1 MISIIICVVCG
12 LFLGSVNAEALS
24 QLAVVRPSYGETI
37 NVGVPY
43 TLKWIPGATSV
54 RVNLVL
60 RSGSPNNLAT
70 EYVIANNITNTGE
83 YVWSAPFYTHKNY
96 PLSLMVEDTTNS
108 SIVNYSPFFVVLDSG
123 LYLPSGEF
131 NLLIHQTNEMSARK
145 EMQVDYASSIT
156 ALPSLSS
163 SSKSKPQPTSIS
175 QIIPKWPSF
184 KRSSE
189 IPTVV
194 SKSASHA
201 MNYTTKYVGDTLL
214 KSKESPTRAVP
225 FTSSASASSSP
236 SPSPSFAFRKKQNT
250 TSMSYLS
257 SKKPDVTPS
266 SRQRTFRVLL
276 EEIDAS
282 SHGQYEGIATLPIDK
297 LDEAIPSYISEIGHH
312 DGRRGTS
319 QTSSSIS
326 STSVGLSEG
335 SLISLKGLET
345 KNAALGKFIPSKLV
359 YFLFYLI

>member
-12 LFLGSVNAEALS
+12 LFLGSAYAEALC

-43 TLKWIPGATSV
+43 TLKWIPGATSA

-96 PLSLMVEDTTNS
+96 PLSLMVEDITNS

-123 LYLPSGEF
+123 LYLPSGDF
-131 NLLIHQTNEMSARK
+131 NLLVHQTNEMSAQK

-156 ALPSLSS
+156 ALPSLPS
-163 SSKSKPQPTSIS
+163 SSKNKSQPTSIS
-175 QIIPKWPSF
+175 QIIPKWPSS
-184 KRSSE
+184 KRSSK
-189 IPTVV
+189 IPTVI

-201 MNYTTKYVGDTLL
+201 IKNTTKYVADTSL
-214 KSKESPTRAVP
+214 KNKESLTHTVP
-225 FTSSASASSSP
+225 FTSSASPSASA
-236 SPSPSFAFRKKQNT
+236 SPSFAFQRKQNT

-257 SKKPDVTPS
+257 SKKPDVTPI

-276 EEIDAS
+276 EEINAS

-297 LDEAIPSYISEIGHH
+297 LDEAIPSYISDIGHH

-319 QTSSSIS
+319 QPSSSIS
-326 STSVGLSEG
+326 STSVGLSED
-335 SLISLKGLET
+335 SLISLKGPKT
-345 KNAALGKFIPSKLV
+345 KNAALGKFLPSKLV